1 MKVARFFCM
10 FVFAAFSLFVIP
22 GQAQQ
27 SPQILRHHLRSAVSN
42 GQTPLLGSLPSEQRM
57 NLSIVLP
64 LRNQSELTNL
74 LSRLYDPTNPDYRHF
89 LSVEQFTAQFGPT
102 AEDYQTVVDFAQAN
116 GFTVT
121 DRPANRS
128 IVPINGS
135 VAQIDKAFNVRM
147 NNYRNPTEDR
157 TFYSPDREPSLALS
171 VPVAHIAGLNN
182 FSIPRPMVMKAS
194 EAQGIVNAA
203 VAGSGP
209 GGSYLASDMRAAYYT
224 STLLS
229 GGAALTGSGQA
240 VGLVEFDGYQI
251 SDVTSSFAGTA
262 TSSANGSNY
271 MLSYTPTAGG
281 TTYGIPVNNV
291 LLDGATGASVSG
303 NDAEEVLDI
312 VQAIGMAPGLS
323 QVRVYIGNSDVD
335 VLNAMAAENIAKQL
349 SISWEWSPD
358 DPSTDDFIFQ
368 EMAAQ
373 GQSIFAASGD
383 DGAYASRGFEVAE
396 ANFYPSEDAWLSSV
410 GGTDLVTNG
419 AGGSWNS
426 ETAWD
431 QSGGGISP
439 DGIPIPSWQAGV
451 ANDSN
456 GGSTTVRNVP
466 DVAAEADFDN
476 YDCNMGAY
484 LETYAGTSFAAPRWA
499 GFMALVNQQ
508 AVDAGNSTVGFVNPA
523 IYTIGEGSSYS
534 SDFHDITSGNNDC
547 CNQGVSFNSVV
558 GYDLVTGWGSPT
570 GQDLIDALAPP
581 ASLSLQLSASPTS
594 LTINPGTSGTTTI
607 TLQNVGGFSG
617 NVTLSVSGL
626 PSDVTGSFSNNPAIA
641 SSVLTLTVGNS
652 AVHGSYLLTIIGVS
666 GTMTATTSLAL
677 EVNAPGFS
685 ISAPSGPIQI
695 SAGVSVSSW
704 FYVTDYGGFANPV
717 SVAVTSALPSGV
729 TASWVSNPSTTCSLL
744 TLTASDTATPD
755 QTFVVTISGISGNE
769 TETTT
774 IAVTTF
780 QALYYVAVSPIPS
793 TIAQGNSVV
802 ATVTLVPVG
811 DITIASAG
819 TVTLA
824 TYDLP
829 SGVTATFS
837 QNPIT
842 TGTSV
847 LTINASGSTVLGTS
861 EVYVGANGTALSTEL
876 AFPLTITALPTSTYT
891 VSSASPSLNITQGGN
906 VTDVITVTRL
916 NGFPDSV
923 NLSVYGLPS
932 GVSASFGTNP
942 TTGTSVMA
950 LTADSSATP
959 GFYWCTVAGISGTQ
973 TIYGYFYLTVGFPP
987 SFTFSSSPTSLTVA
1001 QGASASGNITI
1012 APQAGFTGSV
1022 TLSVPNLPNGLTPSF
1037 SANPTTGSSLLTL
1050 TANCSIS
1057 PGNYLA
1063 IVTGHSDPLHANTAP
1078 LAVTVTSSA
1087 SCIVIPTVTTL
1098 SILPSGGTLTVGE
1111 SYNLSATVTP
1121 TNGSVTPTGNVILT
1135 IGSVTQTVALNS
1147 FGVATYIGTA
1157 PTAAGGLT
1165 LSAAYQGSTEFS
1177 ASTSNTLNET
1187 VVIPTFSITGTS
1199 VSVAPGATTGNTS
1212 TITLTPSG
1220 GFTGSVALTSAITSS
1235 PAGAVDLPTL
1245 SFSTTTPVNI
1255 TGTAA
1260 ATAIL
1265 TISTVAPTSGCSA
1278 TLLRQSGVPWST
1290 ASSTLACLLLFG
1302 IPAQR
1307 RSWRTMIGMVALLVV
1322 LTGGV
1327 LACGGGS
1334 GSACSVNNTPGTTA
1348 GAYTITVTGTV
1359 GTTTVTGP
1367 IVLNVQ

>member
-1 MKVARFFCM
+1 MKTKRNQPPFARLLQI
-10 FVFAAFSLFVIP
+10 AFGVSFLAFTLPGLAQPSLQV
-22 GQAQQ
+22 
-27 SPQILRHHLRSAVSN
+27 LNHHVRPEISSGKWPSTGL
-42 GQTPLLGSLPSEQRM
+42 LPSTERM
-57 NLSIVLP
+57 HVSIMLP
-64 LRNQSELTNL
+64 LRNQAEMNSL
-74 LSRLYDPTNPDYRHF
+74 LGRIYDPSSPDYRQF
-89 LSVEQFTAQFGPT
+89 LSVDEFTARFGPT
-102 AEDYQTVVDFAQAN
+102 AEDYAAAVEFAQAN
-116 GFTVT
+116 GFSVS
-121 DRPANRS
+121 DMPANRLL
-128 IVPINGS
+128 VPIEGT
-135 VAQIDKAFNVRM
+135 VAQIEKAFHVSMRI
-147 NNYRNPTEDR
+147 YRHPTEDR

-171 VPVAHIAGLNN
+171 VPVLRIAGLDN
-182 FSIPRPMVMKAS
+182 FSIPHPTLTHAS
-194 EAQGIVNAA
+194 QKGTPAST
-203 VAGSGP
+203 GSGP
-209 GGSYLASDMRAAYYT
+209 GGLYLASDMRAAYY
-224 STLLS
+224 
-229 GGAALTGSGQA
+229 GGTALTGAGQV
-240 VGLVEFDGYQI
+240 VGLFEFGGYNP
-251 SDVTSSFAGTA
+251 SDVELYF
-262 TSSANGSNY
+262 SNVGQFD
-271 MLSYTPTAGG
+271 SVP
-281 TTYGIPVNNV
+281 INNV
-291 LLDGATGASVSG
+291 LLDGVSLTPAPTTIG
-303 NDAEEVLDI
+303 SEWAAEAALDI
-312 VQAIGMAPGLS
+312 TQVIGMAPGLS

-335 VLNAMAAENIAKQL
+335 IFNKMASENIAKQL
-349 SISWEWSPD
+349 GISMVEDDNAVND
-358 DPSTDDFIFQ
+358 DPIFA
-368 EMAAQ
+368 EFAMQ
-373 GQSIFAASGD
+373 GQSAFAASGD
-383 DGAYASRGFEVAE
+383 WGAYPASEPAFPAE
-396 ANFYPSEDAWLSSV
+396 DPNVTGV
-410 GGTDLVTNG
+410 GGTVLETNG
-419 AGGSWNS
+419 AGGSWSS
-426 ETAWD
+426 ETGWYA
-431 QSGGGISP
+431 SGGGPSP
-439 DGIPIPSWQAGV
+439 DGIPIPGWQAGI
-451 ANDSN
+451 ANSSN
-456 GGSTTVRNVP
+456 QASTTLRNVP
-466 DVAAEADFDN
+466 DVAMDGDNDSFLIIFGLAE
-476 YDCNMGAY
+476 GSG
-484 LETYAGTSFAAPRWA
+484 GTSASTQRWA